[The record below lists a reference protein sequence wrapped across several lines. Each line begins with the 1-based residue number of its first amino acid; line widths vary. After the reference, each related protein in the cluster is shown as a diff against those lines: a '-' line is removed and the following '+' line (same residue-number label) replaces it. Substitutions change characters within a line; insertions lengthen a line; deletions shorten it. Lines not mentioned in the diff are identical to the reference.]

1 MGKISNKSKKEAVKE
16 LHVEAKKS
24 GNNQK
29 REQQSILRKAN
40 ASCYAPRKCRAST
53 HDSFGKGS
61 TKVKKPSEMTST
73 SESISTEDA
82 QRSTV
87 GDTHKRRLRRKHRLR
102 FFIRKRARQYVYAKI
117 QMRHKPSDES
127 YRKCLAVCYE
137 YNQQIRQL
145 RDKMKVLSLS
155 MMKSARLSEE

>member
-1 MGKISNKSKKEAVKE
+1 MQSFQN
-16 LHVEAKKS
+16 S
-24 GNNQK
+24 GRNQK
-29 REQQSILRKAN
+29 SEQQSIPRKA
-40 ASCYAPRKCRAST
+40 YVPRKCRAST

-73 SESISTEDA
+73 SKSISTEGS
-82 QRSTV
+82 QRSSV

-127 YRKCLAVCYE
+127 YR
-137 YNQQIRQL
+137 
-145 RDKMKVLSLS
+145 
-155 MMKSARLSEE
+155 